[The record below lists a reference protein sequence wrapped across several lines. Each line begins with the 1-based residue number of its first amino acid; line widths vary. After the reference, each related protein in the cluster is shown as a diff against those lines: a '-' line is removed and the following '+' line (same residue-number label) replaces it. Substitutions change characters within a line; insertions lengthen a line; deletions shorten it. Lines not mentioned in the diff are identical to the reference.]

1 MIEECCLDHVI
12 EKRRKNRDD
21 YFLDR
26 VCCLGS
32 PSSPQRVLAPDWQYP
47 RTMWNTLFSMSIR
60 AFRGHKFK
68 FLCSF

>member
-1 MIEECCLDHVI
+1 MD
-12 EKRRKNRDD
+12 KRRKYRDD

-26 VCCLGS
+26 VLLLGKS
-32 PSSPQRVLAPDWQYP
+32 ELATASLRPDWQYP
-47 RTMWNTLFSMSIR
+47 RTMWNTLFFVSIR